1 VRGAGK
7 PAVTRGTK
15 LTVAVALVVLIA
27 AAVPATAAERVKSRV
42 KITEIDVTVQP
53 GADRYEVK
61 GLVSSP
67 ERACEKRREVRLQHQ
82 FNPETVELIDTFKA
96 NRRGR
101 WKVEFEHNNPQEIW
115 AVIETKRTHGLKCL
129 KDRSKR
135 VEP

>member
-1 VRGAGK
+1 VARE
-7 PAVTRGTK
+7 RK
-15 LTVAVALVVLIA
+15 LIVALALVGLIA
-27 AAVPATAAERVKSRV
+27 AAVPATAAERIKSRV
-42 KITEIDVTVQP
+42 KIKNIDVTVQA

-61 GLVSSP
+61 GLVASP
-67 ERACEKRREVRLQHQ
+67 ERACEKRREVLLQHQ

-101 WKVEFEHNNPQEIW
+101 WKVEFEHNNLNEVW
-115 AVIETKRTHGLKCL
+115 ALVETKRTDGLKCL